1 MRFVLMN
8 SSQCTWTGRICIEFV
23 LIRIIVSV
31 PWLGFALSSWHFMRI
46 DCQHL
51 VRSACFLVDPSNT

>member
-8 SSQCTWTGRICIEFV
+8 SSQCTRAGCICIEYV

-31 PWLGFALSSWHFMRI
+31 SWLGFALSSWHFMRI

-51 VRSACFLVDPSNT
+51 VRSAYFW